1 MIYTCIKCDKTFK
14 QKSGFIDH
22 MNRKKPCIDNKTDYN
37 IFEGNQKIPQNPPK
51 SPEIPPTSSKKYSCS
66 FCKDQFTRSDHLKR
80 HLDRCKIRK
89 EECKEKDE
97 IFKKL
102 LEQNNILMSTID
114 IQKDQINQLIKAN
127 DNLVQQIKLSKSQ
140 TQNNKNIKNQNNGT
154 INNIKII
161 QFGKE
166 DLSAIDNKP
175 FFEAL
180 NAMGYN
186 IPVKM
191 VEGIH
196 VNDTNPEFKNIYIS
210 DINRE
215 KAMIYNGS
223 SWILDKFDNV
233 SDQILD
239 KSINFLEERFEQLKN
254 ENKLPKN
261 KKDII
266 ERRLKILDKIKEF
279 DTDDEDDTCKKIN
292 KKEKD
297 RRKILRTSSKE
308 GIKLTLYNKRNKII
322 NEKDIP
328 PAEINCLS

>member
-1 MIYTCIKCDKTFK
+1 MLYNCNICGKQFK
-14 QKSGFIDH
+14 QKCH
-22 MNRKKPCIDNKTDYN
+22 YTNHLNRINPCIKLTK
-37 IFEGNQKIPQNPPK
+37 KIPQNPQI
-51 SPEIPPTSSKKYSCS
+51 SSEIPPTSTKNYSCS

-127 DNLVQQIKLSKSQ
+127 DNLVQQIKLTKSQ

-154 INNIKII
+154 INNINII

-196 VNDTNPEFKNIYIS
+196 ANDLHPEFKNIYIS

-215 KAMIYNGS
+215 KAMVHNGS

-239 KSINFLEERFEQLKN
+239 KSINFLEDRFKQLKK

-297 RRKILRTSSKE
+297 RRQMLRTSSKE

-328 PAEINCLS
+328 PPEINCLS

>member
-1 MIYTCIKCDKTFK
+1 LNRINPCIKLTK
-14 QKSGFIDH
+14 
-22 MNRKKPCIDNKTDYN
+22 
-37 IFEGNQKIPQNPPK
+37 EIPKNPPI
-51 SPEIPPTSSKKYSCS
+51 SSEIPPTSTKKYSCS

-127 DNLVQQIKLSKSQ
+127 DNLVQQIKLTKSQ

-154 INNIKII
+154 INNINII

-196 VNDTNPEFKNIYIS
+196 VNDLHPEFKNIYIS

-215 KAMIYNGS
+215 KAMVHNGS

-239 KSINFLEERFEQLKN
+239 KSINFLEERFEKLKN

-328 PAEINCLS
+328 PSEINCLS

>member
-1 MIYTCIKCDKTFK
+1 LFWILED
-14 QKSGFIDH
+14 D
-22 MNRKKPCIDNKTDYN
+22 
-37 IFEGNQKIPQNPPK
+37 
-51 SPEIPPTSSKKYSCS
+51 S
-66 FCKDQFTRSDHLKR
+66 FL
-80 HLDRCKIRK
+80 
-89 EECKEKDE
+89 
-97 IFKKL
+97 
-102 LEQNNILMSTID
+102 TIS
-114 IQKDQINQLIKAN
+114 NSEIKAN
-127 DNLVQQIKLSKSQ
+127 DNLVQQIKMTKSQ

-154 INNIKII
+154 INNINII

-196 VNDTNPEFKNIYIS
+196 INDSNPEFKNIYIS

-215 KAMIYNGS
+215 KAMVYNGS

-239 KSINFLEERFEQLKN
+239 KSINFLEERFEQLKK

-292 KKEKD
+292 KKEKN
-297 RRKILRTSSKE
+297 RRIQFRYIL
-308 GIKLTLYNKRNKII
+308 
-322 NEKDIP
+322 
-328 PAEINCLS
+328 

>member
-37 IFEGNQKIPQNPPK
+37 IFEENQKIPQNPPI

-89 EECKEKDE
+89 EETYEKEIIYQELLRKMETYEKEK
-97 IFKKL
+97 
-102 LEQNNILMSTID
+102 NNQD
-114 IQKDQINQLIKAN
+114 NLIKELN
-127 DNLVQQIKLSKSQ
+127 NKIEKLEKEKKH

-154 INNIKII
+154 INNINII

-196 VNDTNPEFKNIYIS
+196 ANDLHPEFKNIYIS

-215 KAMIYNGS
+215 KAMVHNGS

-239 KSINFLEERFEQLKN
+239 KSINFLEDRFKQLKK

-328 PAEINCLS
+328 PPEINCLS

>member
-1 MIYTCIKCDKTFK
+1 
-14 QKSGFIDH
+14 
-22 MNRKKPCIDNKTDYN
+22 MNNNNEDTL
-37 IFEGNQKIPQNPPK
+37 KIPQNPPI
-51 SPEIPPTSSKKYSCS
+51 SPQNPPISPQNPQVSSKKYSCS

-102 LEQNNILMSTID
+102 LEQNNILISTID

-127 DNLVQQIKLSKSQ
+127 DNLVQQIKLTKSQ

-154 INNIKII
+154 INNINII

-196 VNDTNPEFKNIYIS
+196 ANDLHPEFKNIYIS

-215 KAMIYNGS
+215 KAMVHNGS

-239 KSINFLEERFEQLKN
+239 KSINFLEDRFQQLKK

-328 PAEINCLS
+328 PPEINC

>member
-1 MIYTCIKCDKTFK
+1 MVVHICELCNKIFNK
-14 QKSGFIDH
+14 KSTYINH
-22 MNRKKPCIDNKTDYN
+22 INNKKKPCINIMNDNNEYN
-37 IFEGNQKIPQNPPK
+37 KKIPQNPPIY
-51 SPEIPPTSSKKYSCS
+51 PEIPPTSTKKYSCS

-127 DNLVQQIKLSKSQ
+127 DNLVQQIKLTKSQ

-154 INNIKII
+154 INNINII

-196 VNDTNPEFKNIYIS
+196 ANDLHPEFKNIYIS

-215 KAMIYNGS
+215 KAMVHNGS

-239 KSINFLEERFEQLKN
+239 KSINFLEERFEQLKK

-279 DTDDEDDTCKKIN
+279 DTDDEVNTCKKIN

-328 PAEINCLS
+328 PSEINCLS

>member
-1 MIYTCIKCDKTFK
+1 MLYNCNICGKQFK
-14 QKSGFIDH
+14 QKCH
-22 MNRKKPCIDNKTDYN
+22 YTNHLNRINPCINLTK
-37 IFEGNQKIPQNPPK
+37 KIHQNPPI

-127 DNLVQQIKLSKSQ
+127 DNLVQQIKLTKSQ

-154 INNIKII
+154 INNINII

-196 VNDTNPEFKNIYIS
+196 ANDLHPEFKNIYIS

-215 KAMIYNGS
+215 KAMIHNGS

-239 KSINFLEERFEQLKN
+239 KSINFLEDRYEQLKN

-279 DTDDEDDTCKKIN
+279 DTDDEDDTYKKIN

-297 RRKILRTSSKE
+297 RRQMLRTSSKE

-328 PAEINCLS
+328 SAEINCLS

>member
-1 MIYTCIKCDKTFK
+1 MLYNCNICGKQFK
-14 QKSGFIDH
+14 QKCH
-22 MNRKKPCIDNKTDYN
+22 YTNHLNRINPCINLTK
-37 IFEGNQKIPQNPPK
+37 KIPKNPPI
-51 SPEIPPTSSKKYSCS
+51 SPEIPPTSTKKYSCS

-89 EECKEKDE
+89 EETSDKELIYQELLRKMETYEKEKD
-97 IFKKL
+97 
-102 LEQNNILMSTID
+102 
-114 IQKDQINQLIKAN
+114 NQDNLIKELN
-127 DNLVQQIKLSKSQ
+127 NKIEKLENEKKH

-154 INNIKII
+154 INNINII

-196 VNDTNPEFKNIYIS
+196 ANDLHPEFKNIYIS

-215 KAMIYNGS
+215 KAMVHNGS

-239 KSINFLEERFEQLKN
+239 KSINFLEDRFKQLKKEMRN
-254 ENKLPKN
+254 LAFNLDFEEA
-261 KKDII
+261 I
-266 ERRLKILDKIKEF
+266 KIRDKI
-279 DTDDEDDTCKKIN
+279 
-292 KKEKD
+292 
-297 RRKILRTSSKE
+297 R
-308 GIKLTLYNKRNKII
+308 
-322 NEKDIP
+322 
-328 PAEINCLS
+328 EIENI